1 MVGIGS
7 EFNKDFPV
15 CAPYLN
21 SQTAPGSRAV
31 TDVFVWAFWLGPM
44 FGTSLLGLGFM
55 SHAVYSILAKP
66 SSTSSPKRASNR
78 FGAFSAAPGLARKLE
93 FAATPLVFIVLH
105 CANMMLMITAFAI
118 AKDHLDRGEGEAA
131 WHEWI
136 ECLLAES
143 YFDGTAGACRGTPGG
158 YPYPRIVLYFVFFGV
173 GSAQGTCCFFT
184 FGVQRKSRDA
194 WAAYVRDARRAHPC
208 LDAVLAAPS
217 RALARGVEL
226 PVFGAS
232 RDRARVNK
240 AATADSYDADAPG
253 RDRRFSSNPMHADL
267 AAEAP
272 PTKDDA
278 DDVLVDVPLSDDDD
292 DAPTEGGAAPP
303 RAPDDSPGPEED
315 AAPDE
320 ATPPPEAEEAP
331 APAHPE
337 AEEAAAPEAEEP
349 EAPPAPAAHFAAPP
363 DAEGAPAPDEQGA
376 FDAAAEDDEVEDHPA
391 RLARPSQEAFDDMPP
406 GG

>member
-1 MVGIGS
+1 MVFVRTTPGNHKKSILSFLVGIGS

-78 FGAFSAAPGLARKLE
+78 FGAFSAPGLARKLE

-217 RALARGVEL
+217 RASPA
-226 PVFGAS
+226 AS
-232 RDRARVNK
+232 SSRLRRQRRPRQGEQGGDRRLLRRRRARAGPPLLQQPHAPRPRRRS
-240 AATADSYDADAPG
+240 AADQG
-253 RDRRFSSNPMHADL
+253 RRR
-267 AAEAP
+267 
-272 PTKDDA
+272 
-278 DDVLVDVPLSDDDD
+278 
-292 DAPTEGGAAPP
+292 
-303 RAPDDSPGPEED
+303 
-315 AAPDE
+315 
-320 ATPPPEAEEAP
+320 
-331 APAHPE
+331 
-337 AEEAAAPEAEEP
+337 
-349 EAPPAPAAHFAAPP
+349 
-363 DAEGAPAPDEQGA
+363 
-376 FDAAAEDDEVEDHPA
+376 
-391 RLARPSQEAFDDMPP
+391 
-406 GG
+406 